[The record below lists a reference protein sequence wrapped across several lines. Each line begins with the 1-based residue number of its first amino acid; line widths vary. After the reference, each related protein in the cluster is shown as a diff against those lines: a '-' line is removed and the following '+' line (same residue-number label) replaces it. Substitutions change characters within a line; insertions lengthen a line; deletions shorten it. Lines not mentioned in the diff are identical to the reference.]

1 MGAVVKLGTKLHL
14 SFMGFFFAGAFT
26 MALPGKVWAFGM
38 GLCAG
43 IVSAVLS
50 DIWAST
56 KAAE

>member
-1 MGAVVKLGTKLHL
+1 MGAVVKLSTKFHL
-14 SFMGFFFAGAFT
+14 SLMGFFLAGAFA
-26 MALPGKVWAFGM
+26 MALPGKVWAFGS